1 MADEEATKRE
11 ALEASRALSPERRIA
26 LARDILDRA
35 KRLRDEVSED
45 LRLQRWGADDMQ
57 MEIYNDF
64 ANGVAWLFPDDPVL
78 AGALILM
85 PDAILQSY
93 GTLWPIGAMTKDL
106 PSLRLQARLT
116 RLINR
121 LEMVLGVP
129 AGEAPPQPHAAGTG
143 SQRPVRPRIF
153 ISHSG
158 EGSAFY
164 RLVLF
169 LWELAVEPVV
179 AEWRPFQG
187 QPVPQHVRSAMDSC
201 VAAIVFATA
210 ADQVEG
216 RKQPG
221 RGALIET
228 GILQERFGK
237 RVIYLVEKGVELGP
251 MADNFA
257 CEFFTQ
263 DNLEAAQRR
272 VVIELRALGLI

>member
-11 ALEASRALSPERRIA
+11 ALEASRALSPGRRIA
-26 LARDILDRA
+26 LARDILNRA
-35 KRLRDEVSED
+35 NQLRDEVRED
-45 LRLQRWGADDMQ
+45 LRLQRWGADDVQ
-57 MEIYNDF
+57 MDEYNDF
-64 ANGVAWLFPDDPVL
+64 ASNLAWLFPDDSVL
-78 AGALILM
+78 GGLILM
-85 PDAILQSY
+85 PDANLQSY
-93 GTLWPIGAMTKDL
+93 GILFPIESMKNNL
-106 PSLRLQARLT
+106 PALRLQARLT

-129 AGEAPPQPHAAGTG
+129 VGEASSQPHGVDTETR
-143 SQRPVRPRIF
+143 RPVRPRIF

-158 EGSAFY
+158 EGPAFY

-210 ADQVEG
+210 ADQVGG

-237 RVIYLVEKGVELGP
+237 RVIYLVEKEVELGP